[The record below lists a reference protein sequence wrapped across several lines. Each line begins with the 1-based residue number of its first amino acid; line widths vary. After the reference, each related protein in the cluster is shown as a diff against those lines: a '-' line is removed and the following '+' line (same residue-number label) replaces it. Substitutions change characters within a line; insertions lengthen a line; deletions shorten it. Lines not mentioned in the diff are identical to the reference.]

1 MSQVNLIIDPAVHNG
16 HELALMLNEW
26 RDALHSTHKGVA
38 RPDYAQ
44 AGMLW
49 IDDSVPGAWQIYMF
63 DGVVDIPLSMFAG
76 GSGCEVPFYKADG
89 TLDTIQLVGDNCGGG
104 GGGGGATVAGVAQ
117 VKAGPGVSVT
127 PKTGIGV
134 VTVESVTTIP
144 FFTTTGEAKPIPLN
158 P

>member
-44 AGMLW
+44 PGTLW

-76 GSGCEVPFYKADG
+76 ANGGCEVPFYKADG
-89 TLDTIQLVGDNCGGG
+89 TLDTIKLVGENCGGG
-104 GGGGGATVAGVAQ
+104 GGIPTTSGVAQ
-117 VKAGPGVSVT
+117 IKAGSGVSVS
-127 PKTGIGV
+127 PDTGVGV
-134 VTVESVTTIP
+134 VTVESITTIP
-144 FFTTTGEAKPIPLN
+144 FFTTTGESKPIPLN